1 MPSFRNGLRKNLLME
16 RQLCKNVLIV
26 MYKVK
31 RVTLNAVK
39 FKNPLESFAKSPSSK
54 MEQVRDIYS

>member
-16 RQLCKNVLIV
+16 RQLCKNFLIV

-31 RVTLNAVK
+31 RVTLNVVK
-39 FKNPLESFAKSPSSK
+39 FKNPLESFVKSPSSK

>member
-1 MPSFRNGLRKNLLME
+1 ME
-16 RQLCKNVLIV
+16 RQLCKNFLIV

-31 RVTLNAVK
+31 RVTLNVVK
-39 FKNPLESFAKSPSSK
+39 FKNPLESFVKSPSSK

>member
-1 MPSFRNGLRKNLLME
+1 ME
-16 RQLCKNVLIV
+16 RQLCKNFLIV

-39 FKNPLESFAKSPSSK
+39 FKNPLESFVKPPSSK